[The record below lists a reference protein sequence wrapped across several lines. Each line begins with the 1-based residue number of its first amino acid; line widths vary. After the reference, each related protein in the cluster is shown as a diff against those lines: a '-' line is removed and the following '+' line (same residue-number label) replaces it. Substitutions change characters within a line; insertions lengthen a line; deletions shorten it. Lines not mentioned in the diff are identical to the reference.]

1 MMRITVA
8 GILLATLL
16 TGAAVA
22 QDEGPWKAASVEG
35 MNAVEKNDLAH
46 AEQSLLR
53 AVRLAEEF
61 GPRDVR
67 VASTLN
73 TLGLIY
79 RAEHK
84 FSEAEAAYRKALP
97 IMETAYGANIDVANL
112 DLNLVNIMFDQGHA
126 VESMPYIEHGLSIY
140 EKLLGDSSIKTGA
153 MLCMKGDALRLMKRY
168 VDAEGLLRVC
178 SDIREKNRGL
188 TSPELAEAQL
198 SLARV
203 LSAEGKASAAEARYQ
218 LVEKIREK
226 SFGITSPLLA
236 DSMDE
241 HAVVLRSL
249 GRYRDA
255 EKLTAMS
262 SAIRKAQGEA
272 PSK

>member
-73 TLGLIY
+73 TLGLI
-79 RAEHK
+79 
-84 FSEAEAAYRKALP
+84 
-97 IMETAYGANIDVANL
+97 
-112 DLNLVNIMFDQGHA
+112 
-126 VESMPYIEHGLSIY
+126 
-140 EKLLGDSSIKTGA
+140 
-153 MLCMKGDALRLMKRY
+153 
-168 VDAEGLLRVC
+168 
-178 SDIREKNRGL
+178 
-188 TSPELAEAQL
+188 
-198 SLARV
+198 
-203 LSAEGKASAAEARYQ
+203 
-218 LVEKIREK
+218 
-226 SFGITSPLLA
+226 
-236 DSMDE
+236 
-241 HAVVLRSL
+241 
-249 GRYRDA
+249 
-255 EKLTAMS
+255 
-262 SAIRKAQGEA
+262 
-272 PSK
+272 